1 MHSHPALHAVC
12 FPTEFNRFNMT
23 TVGIEVGYQTSLVA
37 SPIGGGIDVLQN
49 EYSQRTTAY
58 VHLF

>member
-1 MHSHPALHAVC
+1 
-12 FPTEFNRFNMT
+12 MT

-58 VHLF
+58 VHIL